1 MASRKQLQ
9 FAERNVRT
17 PCARCTLFWRVMPHP
32 LFHWS
37 KRSGAKFKSCA
48 TCACGLLTLHLHHIY
63 YSSLSSLYPT
73 GAVQKWLSCRQYQL
87 VSKSYS
93 SSIVVFQIGPLP
105 PLRRKNAAHIKI
117 DWPLLCSQIFW
128 WTPSFSTNRGVI
140 FERFLLNSSADPCT
154 HAKPAPCRHIACAVC
169 TFWILA
175 GTFNLL
181 CCRKECRESSKSA
194 HCGMASVWWW
204 CNRIIYMQR
213 VYSSSL

>member
-1 MASRKQLQ
+1 MYVHR
-9 FAERNVRT
+9 
-17 PCARCTLFWRVMPHP
+17 ARDAHFFGGWCLTLFSIEAKGVARN
-32 LFHWS
+32 S
-37 KRSGAKFKSCA
+37 KAAQRARAASSPSIS
-48 TCACGLLTLHLHHIY
+48 TTSY

-73 GAVQKWLSCRQYQL
+73 GAVQKWLPCRQYQL